1 VVAAL
6 LEFLLERRIGHPMGA
21 LALTD
26 CSAALSWALAK
37 VRCIFANDHRIV
49 SGSFRHR
56 LDVLGGLWHGGS
68 CRDYIVKARLL
79 AHVAG
84 RNHTLITPIT

>member
-1 VVAAL
+1 
-6 LEFLLERRIGHPMGA
+6 MGA

-49 SGSFRHR
+49 SGSFSGTGWMFLVVFGMAAPAATTSSRP
-56 LDVLGGLWHGGS
+56 GF
-68 CRDYIVKARLL
+68 
-79 AHVAG
+79 
-84 RNHTLITPIT
+84 